1 MPFHNGNSSDKVM
14 SYLHLHVLR
23 KFHYII
29 SGNQFIVHIVVI
41 SFMEEI
47 LSPKNKAPS
56 CGSVLANFSSGMEKI
71 SLLILEDEAVITLTH
86 PYF

>member
-1 MPFHNGNSSDKVM
+1 
-14 SYLHLHVLR
+14 VLR

-29 SGNQFIVHIVVI
+29 SGNQFIVHIMVI
-41 SFMEEI
+41 SFTEEI

-56 CGSVLANFSSGMEKI
+56 CGSVLENFSSDMEKI
-71 SLLILEDEAVITLTH
+71 SLLILEDKAVIIFTH